1 MAATPKPQAFDDSQ
15 ERALPARAVLFGNR
29 YVNVRTLM
37 TLGVETVWLAGS
49 SVALVLLNQ
58 MWVQRLQP
66 MSVVLER
73 AGSLAAVY
81 LAVFFLMDL
90 YDLDMVTP
98 RRALVLNLIQALG
111 LVCVIVG
118 ALKAGFWI
126 LRIRPWFIL
135 AHLALTAVVV
145 VSARQLIDRYV
156 RARHPL
162 ISIGFIGGP
171 DAIAEVEKE
180 RGDLAAIGFGMEFV
194 ADSVAAAREWLERKG
209 RESNVARVVID
220 GALLRRR
227 DTGSFVQACHR
238 ARIDVEEF
246 DPFQER
252 AFGKVRPRADL
263 IHELVFSEYRFSRVE
278 DRMRRLR
285 DIVLAVAGLLVT
297 APLSLLLA
305 LAIKCDSTGPILF
318 RQDRIGRDAQPFR
331 MLKFRSMREDGCAV
345 DGPQWTTA
353 RRDPRITRVGAIMRI
368 LHLDELPQ
376 LINVIKGEMSL
387 VGPRPFHPLHYAQLE
402 GEPAFTLR
410 QLVLPGITGWAQV
423 RCDYAASVDDH
434 EEVLARDLYYV
445 KHASLL
451 FDLLIMVD
459 TLRICVWQRGS
470 R

>member
-1 MAATPKPQAFDDSQ
+1 MAATPKPQAFDDSH
-15 ERALPARAVLFGNR
+15 ERALPSRAVLFGNR

-37 TLGVETVWLAGS
+37 TLGVETAWLGAS
-49 SVALVLLNQ
+49 CIALVFLNQ
-58 MWVQRLQP
+58 AWSQRPEP
-66 MSVVLER
+66 MGVVLEH
-73 AGSLAAVY
+73 AGSLVMVY

-98 RRALVLNLIQALG
+98 RRALVLNLIEALG
-111 LVCVIVG
+111 LICIVVG

-126 LRIRPWFIL
+126 IRIRPWFIL
-135 AHLALTAVVV
+135 MHLAVTAVVV
-145 VSARQLIDRYV
+145 VSGRDLIDRYV
-156 RARHPL
+156 RARRSL
-162 ISIGFIGGP
+162 VSIGFVGGP
-171 DAIAEVEKE
+171 DAIAEAEKE
-180 RGDLAAIGFGMEFV
+180 RNDLAAIGFGMEFV
-194 ADSVAAAREWLERKG
+194 ADSVEAAREWFERKG
-209 RESNVARVVID
+209 RWSNVRRVVID
-220 GALLRRR
+220 GAILRRR
-227 DTGSFVQACHR
+227 GTNGFVQACHR
-238 ARIDVEEF
+238 AGIDVEEF

-252 AFGKVRPRADL
+252 AFGKVRPRAEL
-263 IHELVFSEYRFSRVE
+263 IHELAFSESRLSKVE
-278 DRMRRLR
+278 YRMRRLR

-305 LAIKCDSTGPILF
+305 VAIKCDSAGPILF
-318 RQDRIGRDAQPFR
+318 RQDRIGKDGQPFK
-331 MLKFRSMREDGCAV
+331 MLKFRSMRADSGAV

-353 RRDPRITRVGAIMRI
+353 RRDPRITRVGAVMRT

-402 GEPAFTLR
+402 AEPAFTLR

-423 RCDYAASVDDH
+423 RCDYSASLDDH

-451 FDLLIMVD
+451 FDLLIMID